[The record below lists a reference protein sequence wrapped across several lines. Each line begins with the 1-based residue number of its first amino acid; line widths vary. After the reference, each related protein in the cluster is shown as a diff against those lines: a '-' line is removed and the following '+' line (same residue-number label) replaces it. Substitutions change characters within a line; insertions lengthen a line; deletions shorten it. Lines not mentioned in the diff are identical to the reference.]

1 MFICQSHEITR
12 WLLWVL
18 RLVNHMYKVT
28 PEKHLREKNNPDYVT
43 VTSAGFTQLKS
54 EDAFKTK
61 SAAVN
66 CLQ

>member
-1 MFICQSHEITR
+1 MAPVSATCTR
-12 WLLWVL
+12 
-18 RLVNHMYKVT
+18 YPVT
-28 PEKHLREKNNPDYVT
+28 PEKHLCEKNNPDYVT